1 MACRGVTLDI
11 AVLRKLWI
19 CLQTSKIKVEGGHV
33 EKEKKKSQED
43 HGLALSP
50 QFALAPGQK
59 AQYLQWDTLM
69 AFPWQTCLGSDVS

>member
-1 MACRGVTLDI
+1 M
-11 AVLRKLWI
+11 
-19 CLQTSKIKVEGGHV
+19 